1 MLAQLVKNHLQC
13 RRLQFDSW
21 VGKMPWRREWL
32 PSPVFLPGKSHGQR
46 SLAGYSPC
54 GCKELALL
62 RLTRGRRRDA
72 ASCRLCSRTFPG
84 NPVPWSSE
92 SEPSRCRL
100 WDVRYRPLDKPLHIF
115 KIKQG
120 QTDWQAALGLLNAET
135 KNVLEPMPRKNKA

>member
-1 MLAQLVKNHLQC
+1 MAQMVKNLPAMQETQV
-13 RRLQFDSW
+13 RFL

-32 PSPVFLPGKSHGQR
+32 PLPVFFPGKSHGQR

-54 GCKELALL
+54 SHKELALL
-62 RLTRGRRRDA
+62 RPTRGRRRDA

-84 NPVPWSSE
+84 NPVSWSSG

-100 WDVRYRPLDKPLHIF
+100 WDVRYGPLEKPLHIF

-120 QTDWQAALGLLNAET
+120 QTDWQAALGLLTAET